1 MRGSG
6 RGALHAVH
14 TPQRETGADTAIP
27 AAFVQHVRP
36 PPLRVMARCRLRRA
50 VRLLE
55 PLQLQSAGCPQAS
68 RGDACGAGALS
79 ARSHRR
85 WRTLCLLGPQPRVR
99 APGWARPTGRSRPL
113 ASQIPAAD
121 GRAGCDA
128 PRGSLGSFPPHGT
141 LGSSEITG
149 LGHGDLSSTPGG
161 RRHWRDCPG
170 HARLSELHL
179 LLETVHAQK
188 CGDRTAAPGLATA
201 PAGQFVLKTLGLL
214 RLRKSSRVTMS
225 EGKIGFCFPDSSSPP
240 M

>member
-85 WRTLCLLGPQPRVR
+85 WRTLCLLCPQPHVR
-99 APGWARPTGRSRPL
+99 APGWARPTGRSRPPQARSPQLTVAL
-113 ASQIPAAD
+113 AVMRHVAA
-121 GRAGCDA
+121 AWIVPS
-128 PRGSLGSFPPHGT
+128 PRHSGVIGNN
-141 LGSSEITG
+141 
-149 LGHGDLSSTPGG
+149 
-161 RRHWRDCPG
+161 
-170 HARLSELHL
+170 
-179 LLETVHAQK
+179 
-188 CGDRTAAPGLATA
+188 
-201 PAGQFVLKTLGLL
+201 
-214 RLRKSSRVTMS
+214 RV
-225 EGKIGFCFPDSSSPP
+225 GPR
-240 M
+240 